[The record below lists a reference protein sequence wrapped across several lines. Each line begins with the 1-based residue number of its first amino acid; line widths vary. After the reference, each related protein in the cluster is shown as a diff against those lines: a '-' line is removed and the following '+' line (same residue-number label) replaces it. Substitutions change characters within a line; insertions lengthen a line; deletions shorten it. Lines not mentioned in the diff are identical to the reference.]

1 MPKQPQ
7 LHAVTYHYVRDLP
20 RTPFPRIKGML
31 IDDFHRQI
39 DLLSQ
44 HLEMASLESAIA
56 FLRGHYRP
64 SRDLCLLTFDDGFKD
79 HFTYVIPLLASRS
92 IQGIFGII
100 TSCIEEHRVATVH
113 MNHFLM
119 AHLPFCEYQKAVLK
133 RLQEDVGDID
143 VDKCAA
149 SESYPLDT
157 LEVASLKYLL
167 NFLVAPPARDRVLRE
182 IFVRYLG
189 EEARFARQ
197 LYMNWNEVRQLQSA
211 GMLIAGHS
219 HEHNALATLSAAE
232 LSMDLHTCRNIL
244 DHRVSPQRRWPFSYP
259 YGKTNSY
266 NSLTIS
272 TLKECGFTCGF
283 DTETGPNSPGS
294 ELFELHRIDCNG
306 ALAALGICGETIP
319 AATFP

>member
-1 MPKQPQ
+1 MPKQPR

-20 RTPFPRIKGML
+20 RTRFPRIKGML

-39 DLLSQ
+39 DLWSQ

-56 FLRGHYRP
+56 FLRGQYRP

-79 HFTYVIPLLASRS
+79 HFSYVMPLLASRN
-92 IQGIFGII
+92 IQGLFGVI
-100 TSCIEEHRVATVH
+100 TSCTEEHRVASVH

-133 RLQEDVGDID
+133 RVQDDVGGID
-143 VDKCAA
+143 LDERAA

-167 NFLVAPPARDRVLRE
+167 NFLVTPPARDRILRE

-189 EEARFARQ
+189 DETCFARQ
-197 LYMNWNEVRQLQSA
+197 LYMNWDEVRQLQSA

-232 LSMDLHTCRNIL
+232 LSKDLHTCRTIL
-244 DHRVSPQRRWPFSYP
+244 DRRVSPQPRWPFSYP

-272 TLKECGFTCGF
+272 TLKECGFMCGF
-283 DTETGPNSPGS
+283 DTEYRPNSPGA

-306 ALAALGICGETIP
+306 APAALGIRGEAVP
-319 AATFP
+319 AATLP